1 MLNREIPFRP
11 KLEGDF
17 RIRFYT
23 AVSCINEETSPLQ
36 IEQICMNEINWV
48 QEVCTYNLG
57 QRKKY
62 RAVWMLFRDLTRAS
76 WKACYRDGV
85 LYMSLPSLNGAELHD
100 VSSPE
105 VKKLLRSWMSESRH
119 ERLTSYID
127 FIQRMERNNTS
138 NHDISELIA
147 DGEELAIRL
156 ERAHNGEIELSEA
169 VRPYLQLVV
178 ENERDDFTGIKTSE
192 IWRYFRL
199 TWSTPAE
206 TTPGRTMQY
215 LMALVSDSKGNVPKG
230 NEAETIY
237 DQLAENEVIED
248 NITLNSVESMR
259 NVMQRLLSVD
269 KGVFVVSALNDS
281 MISYSAG
288 SKYFLTSGTGAPY
301 ERGGEFIGSI
311 IRGYCPELAS
321 YIRDLLEQAS
331 DPITLLFEPVLEAD
345 MEVFSDQNQY
355 EDIPAFKDINERTQ
369 WFLNGIKDGGT
380 CLLNNLRN
388 HPNPLTQLR
397 LFNFFCVFSLMR
409 YMTLLEA
416 FYCGERIR
424 PILLDF
430 SGVSPS
436 FSSVARASEMSY
448 TQIYKSINRFYAWG
462 YARWLDEKG
471 YSKKELLQSETPVY
485 EERKAVSKAS
495 KEELD
500 ALWLLAKERAADL
513 EGEEMYLTFGETMYD
528 MLALEASSHPITY
541 LRALGNLSG
550 ILYPPD
556 KLHPNKRFSVSQDI
570 IEMLL
575 RCCVNPGEMISG
587 MDIRRRLWDRFGII
601 VGGSQFE
608 MQTLQE
614 SGMILQIDED
624 ALDENFSSFASML
637 ESMDFAELM
646 ADGILQIRLGG
657 AEK

>member
-1 MLNREIPFRP
+1 M
-11 KLEGDF
+11 
-17 RIRFYT
+17 
-23 AVSCINEETSPLQ
+23 
-36 IEQICMNEINWV
+36 EQIFLKAAR
-48 QEVCTYNLG
+48 QEVDRKYVGFQPNSGSVKPVHIATGVQRCIYGAFNLSKSI
-57 QRKKY
+57 KK
-62 RAVWMLFRDLTRAS
+62 
-76 WKACYRDGV
+76 
-85 LYMSLPSLNGAELHD
+85 
-100 VSSPE
+100 
-105 VKKLLRSWMSESRH
+105 
-119 ERLTSYID
+119 
-127 FIQRMERNNTS
+127 
-138 NHDISELIA
+138 
-147 DGEELAIRL
+147 
-156 ERAHNGEIELSEA
+156 
-169 VRPYLQLVV
+169 
-178 ENERDDFTGIKTSE
+178 
-192 IWRYFRL
+192 
-199 TWSTPAE
+199 
-206 TTPGRTMQY
+206 
-215 LMALVSDSKGNVPKG
+215 MALVSDTKGNIPNG
-230 NEAETIY
+230 NETETIY
-237 DQLAENEVIED
+237 DQLNKKEAIED
-248 NITLNSVESMR
+248 NITLNSLESMR
-259 NVMQRLLSVD
+259 NIMQRLLSVD
-269 KGVFVVSALNDS
+269 KGVFIAKDLSDS

-301 ERGGEFIGSI
+301 EHGGEFIASI

-321 YIRDLLEQAS
+321 YIKGLLEKAN
-331 DPITLLFEPVLEAD
+331 DPITLLFEPILETD
-345 MEVFSDQNQY
+345 MEVFSDQSQY
-355 EDIPAFKDINERTQ
+355 EDIPVFKDINERTQ
-369 WFLNGIKDGGT
+369 WFLNGIKDGGA

-388 HPNPLTQLR
+388 HPNSLTQLR
-397 LFNFFCVFSLMR
+397 MFNFFCVFNLMR
-409 YMTLLEA
+409 YLTLLEA

-448 TQIYKSINRFYAWG
+448 TQIYKAINRFYAWG
-462 YARWLDEKG
+462 YARWLDENG
-471 YSKKELLQSETPVY
+471 YSKEELLHSETPIY
-485 EERKAVSKAS
+485 EKGKVVSRAS

-500 ALWLLAKERAADL
+500 ALWLLAKERSFNL
-513 EGEEMYLTFGETMYD
+513 EGDEMYFSFGETMYD

-556 KLHPNKRFSVSQDI
+556 KFHPNKRFVVSQDI

-601 VGGSQFE
+601 VGGSHFE

-637 ESMDFAELM
+637 ESMDFAELL